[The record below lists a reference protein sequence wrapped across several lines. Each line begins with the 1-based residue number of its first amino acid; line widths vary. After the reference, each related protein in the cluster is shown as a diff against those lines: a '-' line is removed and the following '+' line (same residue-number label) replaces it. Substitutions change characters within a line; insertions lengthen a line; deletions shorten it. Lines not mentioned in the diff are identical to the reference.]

1 MKPARISTA
10 EARPGLVLARD
21 VRAAGAAA
29 LGRGRLLSEAD
40 ALLLRGL
47 PPGELHVL
55 ELEPGD
61 VHEDAAGAR
70 LAAAAAGECVE
81 VQKPVAGAFPLA
93 ARRRGIVEVDAE
105 RLARVNEI
113 DDLVVAT
120 LPHGQIATE
129 GEVVARAKVIPF
141 ASRDERLRRAEEAAR
156 PGLVAVCPFVPLRVV
171 AVVEDRLEAPVLER
185 FGRDFG
191 EKVRFFGSEL
201 LSVDPAGGSADAL
214 AAALGKAV
222 ARGAQLVVLAGGRP
236 MDPLDPA
243 LQALE
248 RAGGRLVKHGIPA
261 HPGALL
267 WLGALG
273 EVPVVGV
280 PSCGIASKAT
290 ALDLLLPR
298 LFTGAHPTARDL
310 AALGAGGL
318 VTRESA
324 FRLPPYRPTGAR
336 GEIDGARAGDPPL
349 PVR

>member
-10 EARPGLVLARD
+10 EARKGLVLARD
-21 VRAAGAAA
+21 VRAGGATTLAK
-29 LGRGRLLSEAD
+29 GRLLSEDD

-47 PPGELHVL
+47 PAGELHVL

-61 VHEDAAGAR
+61 LHEDPAGNR
-70 LAAAAAGECVE
+70 LAAAAAGEGVAA
-81 VQKPVAGAFPLA
+81 QMPVGGAFPLL
-93 ARRRGIVEVDAE
+93 ARKRGIVEVDAE
-105 RLARVNEI
+105 RLAQVNEI
-113 DDLVVAT
+113 DDLMVTT
-120 LPHGQIATE
+120 LPPGQIVIE
-129 GEVVARAKVIPF
+129 GEVVGRAKIIPF
-141 ASRDERLRRAEEAAR
+141 VSSEERIDGAEKAAR
-156 PGLVAVCPFVPLRVV
+156 PGLVRVRAFVPLRVV
-171 AVVEDRLEAPVLER
+171 AVVEDRLEEPVLAR

-201 LSVDPAGGSADAL
+201 VSVDPSGGSADAL

-222 ARGAQLVVLAGGRP
+222 SSGAQLVVLAGGRP

-267 WLGALG
+267 WLGLLG
-273 EVPVVGV
+273 GAAVVGV

-298 LFTGAHPTARDL
+298 LFTGEHPTRRDL

-318 VTRESA
+318 LTRESA
-324 FRLPPYRPTGAR
+324 FRLPPYRRPGAR
-336 GEIDGARAGDPPL
+336 GELDGP
-349 PVR
+349 